1 MMVEKEIILKDAH
14 IDNEANANRYMSRV
28 NAVAAIF
35 AVVLLVMYLT
45 KIFTIPDYFLP
56 VVYILFSVSAVVLA
70 IPFFLAKTNLIRK
83 RWYKYFILFS
93 LLAVIMA
100 VNIVVPKHGLL
111 LWPFAIFIANHYYS
125 TKLGTIV
132 YVSTMLAM
140 LICMYLGMFFG
151 EYDENLLGSG
161 IISGGQI
168 ILPDTFEERLKM
180 LHELK
185 LNGDNRYVK
194 VLIFYYAP
202 RAAAITLFYIVSN
215 ILNRR
220 AYNLVSDEMRIQNEQ
235 EKSKTELEV
244 AKGIQLNTLPEE
256 FTASKEVEIIG
267 ELKAAKEVGGDFY
280 DYLDIDENHVAIII
294 GDVSGKGV
302 PAAMFMMKTIT
313 SFRDFATANKTPS
326 QILKEVNSSIHRG
339 NVSNM
344 FVTCF
349 LAILD
354 KRDGKLIYANAGH
367 NKPVVGH
374 NRAYRFLDCQSGF
387 LLGGFK
393 DAFITDEEIVLQ
405 PEDCITLYTD
415 GITEARNNN
424 KEFFGE
430 ARLLNTFNKTDYT
443 SIVEIHRGLKE
454 EVANF
459 VLNAPQS
466 DDITFVTLKYRGSSY
481 SNVEKVFDAK
491 NKNIAD
497 MLAYINEFGESHGF
511 PKPFLNK
518 LAIVGDE
525 IISNIVHH
533 GYQNNGGEIL
543 IRLSFNDETK
553 DFVLT
558 VIDEAV
564 EFNQLDVEDKAYE
577 KDSKIEKVGGLGI
590 LIVKTIMDEYA
601 YDHINGK
608 NILVLKKKL

>member
-1 MMVEKEIILKDAH
+1 MAEVDKVFQEAYF
-14 IDNEANANRYMSRV
+14 DNEADANKYMSYV
-28 NAVAAIF
+28 NAATAIISL
-35 AVVLLVMYLT
+35 VLWIMYLT
-45 KIFTIPDYFLP
+45 KVFTIPDHFLP
-56 VVYILFSVSAVVLA
+56 FVLILFPVASL
-70 IPFFLAKTNLIRK
+70 ILILPMFFIKTNLLRK
-83 RWYKYFILFS
+83 HWYKYFIMFS
-93 LLAVIMA
+93 LTAVIMA
-100 VNIVVPKHGLL
+100 INIAVPKHGLL
-111 LWPFAIFIANHYYS
+111 LWPFTLLLANHYYNP
-125 TKLGTIV
+125 KIGTIIYIV
-132 YVSTMLAM
+132 TMVAM
-140 LICMYLGMFFG
+140 LLCMYMGMFFG
-151 EYDENLLGSG
+151 EYDQNLLGSG
-161 IISGGQI
+161 IISNGEI
-168 ILPDTFEERLKM
+168 ILPDTFEERVQM
-180 LHELK
+180 LNALRAA
-185 LNGDNRYVK
+185 GDNRYVK
-194 VLIFYYAP
+194 VLIYYYAP
-202 RAAAITLFYIVSN
+202 RAAALSLFFMVTN
-215 ILNRR
+215 LLNKR
-220 AYNLVSDEMRIQNEQ
+220 AYKLLDNEIKIHDEQ

-374 NRAYRFLDCQSGF
+374 NRAYRFLECQSGF

-443 SIVEIHRGLKE
+443 SIVEIHRELKE

-459 VLNAPQS
+459 VLDAPQS
-466 DDITFVTLKYRGSSY
+466 DDITFVTLKYRGSTY

-491 NKNIAD
+491 NENIAG
-497 MLAYINEFGESHGF
+497 MLAFINEFGESHCF

-558 VIDEAV
+558 VIDEAI